1 MKIVYSRRMRI
12 SLPDHKVNSTGR
24 ERKKEQK
31 GEGEKERKGLIN
43 HKNIMLQFLN
53 VA

>member
-31 GEGEKERKGLIN
+31 GEGEKERKYWR
-43 HKNIMLQFLN
+43 KSPD
-53 VA
+53 AERA